1 MKQKNLFIAPRLY
14 PNYLEVFQE
23 LNKVNDSYYVVVGNT
38 KEEFKNVLLKKHF
51 RNNKISNNNT
61 NQLALEKIM
70 NHIIDDQF

>member
-1 MKQKNLFIAPRLY
+1 MKQKILFLAPRLH

-23 LNKVNDSYYVVVGNT
+23 LNKINDSYYVVVGNT
-38 KEEFKNVLLKKHF
+38 KEEFKNVVLKKQF

-61 NQLALEKIM
+61 NQLALDKIM